1 MIAITI
7 AIQAK
12 IAAVPMIDD
21 FNYING
27 FYEISL
33 QI

>member
-12 IAAVPMIDD
+12 IAAVPMVDD
-21 FNYING
+21 FNYIND
-27 FYEISL
+27 FLNIPL
-33 QI
+33 L